1 MTATPA
7 TRAEI
12 RARHL
17 AGPRAPLGST
27 NAFHFGWEAC
37 SVTIARDGTAAA
49 PPRACSAEWKR
60 GWEARKAQATCA
72 S

>member
-1 MTATPA
+1 MTA

-17 AGPRAPLGST
+17 AGPRAPLGAT
-27 NAFHFGWEAC
+27 PAFFFGWEAC
-37 SVTIARDGTAAA
+37 SVAIARDGSAGK
-49 PPRACSAEWKR
+49 PSRACSVEWKR
-60 GWEARKAQATCA
+60 GWKAREAVQCA